1 MEGVKDE
8 QKEHKATDRKQ
19 GDNSSAELLLPDE
32 KSSFCIGCAL
42 WQATDAKVVISQVL
56 CSKTLESIETSNV
69 VCEWSQDSHDSM
81 TQ

>member
-42 WQATDAKVVISQVL
+42 
-56 CSKTLESIETSNV
+56 
-69 VCEWSQDSHDSM
+69 
-81 TQ
+81 

>member
-1 MEGVKDE
+1 MHLDIGHVQIQNCKSLHQECFLCIQKRQNDLQLKMEGVKDE

-42 WQATDAKVVISQVL
+42 
-56 CSKTLESIETSNV
+56 
-69 VCEWSQDSHDSM
+69 
-81 TQ
+81 